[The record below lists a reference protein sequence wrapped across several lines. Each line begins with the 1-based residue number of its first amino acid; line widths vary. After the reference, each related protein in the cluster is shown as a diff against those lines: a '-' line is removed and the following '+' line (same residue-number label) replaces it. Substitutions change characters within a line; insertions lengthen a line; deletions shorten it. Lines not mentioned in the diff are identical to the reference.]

1 MKDEEG
7 RENEFS
13 FYVIAGHSI
22 KVKLNV
28 CIIFKALQYPHLS
41 QEYCAGWRKD
51 QSFDLFHI

>member
-1 MKDEEG
+1 VKDEEG

-41 QEYCAGWRKD
+41 QEYCARWRKD
-51 QSFDLFHI
+51 